1 MYETE
6 FKLST
11 ITPMYMHMYKND
23 TDQSYLELRPSEFKG
38 MIRFW
43 WRALKA
49 NDNILQLKKEE
60 EKIFGGITE
69 NSGRSAVLLKIT
81 EQESNNSPIHPH
93 LTLDSHY
100 NRDEHRLEGKDVPIS
115 YLLYTVQKYPYYFSS
130 FSLSIYS
137 KDEKPLKNAL
147 AGLWCAINLGGF
159 GSRSR
164 RGGGS
169 LKVEEVNGETYGL
182 TFKPEEEN
190 SEEISQWII
199 ENTKKARSLVEKA
212 GTQCSSYSN
221 LSTAEFIISKNSF
234 KTWQEALKDVG
245 KVYMDFRIPL
255 KKQIQLGNFGLPIVH
270 RSDGTIIKAKYTEKH
285 INRKKEKR
293 INRRAS
299 PLLFKILQNQNNFH
313 WMALK
318 FAGDIFPREAELVW
332 SKKEKNS
339 RDLPPQEI
347 ILEEQN
353 PQQKII
359 DDFWNSLKAKNPSYK
374 FF

>member
-11 ITPMYMHMYKND
+11 ITPMYMHTYKND
-23 TDQSYLELRPSEFKG
+23 ADQSYLELRPSEFKG

-49 NDNILQLKKEE
+49 NDAISQLKKEE
-60 EKIFGGITE
+60 EMIFGGTTE
-69 NSGRSAVLLKIT
+69 SSGRSAVLLKIF
-81 EQESNNSPIHPH
+81 EQKSNYSPIHHH
-93 LTLDSHY
+93 LNLDSHY
-100 NRDEHRLEGKDVPIS
+100 NRDKHRLEGKDIPIS

-137 KDEKPLKNAL
+137 KDEKALKNAL

-164 RGGGS
+164 RGAGS
-169 LKVEEVNGETYGL
+169 LKVEEVNGDSYGL
-182 TFKPEEEN
+182 TFKVEEEN
-190 SEEISQWII
+190 NKNISHWII
-199 ENTKKARSLVEKA
+199 ENTNKARILVEKTGA
-212 GTQCSSYSN
+212 QCSSYSN

-234 KTWQEALKDVG
+234 KTWEEALKDVG
-245 KVYMDFRIPL
+245 KIYMDFRKPQ
-255 KKQIQLGNFGLPIVH
+255 KKEIQLANFGLPLVH
-270 RSDGTIIKAKYTEKH
+270 RSDGSKITAKYKGKH
-285 INRKKEKR
+285 INRR
-293 INRRAS
+293 TS
-299 PLLFKILQNQNNFH
+299 PILFKILQDQDNFY

-318 FAGDIFPREAELVW
+318 FAGDTFPRGAELVW
-332 SKKEKNS
+332 SKKNKNPKNQGS
-339 RDLPPQEI
+339 KVEI
-347 ILEEQN
+347 LSTQI
-353 PQQKII
+353 PQQKIL